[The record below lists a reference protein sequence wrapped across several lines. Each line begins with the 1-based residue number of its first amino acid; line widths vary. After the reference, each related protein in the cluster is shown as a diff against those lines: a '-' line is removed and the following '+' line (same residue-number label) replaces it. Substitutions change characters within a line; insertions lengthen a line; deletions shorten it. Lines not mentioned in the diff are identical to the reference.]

1 MGNNNASGHVMRAAR
16 RLAVG
21 LAAAALLIGA
31 AVPAAVAHG
40 GPTTLRTA
48 SGNLLVGTAVGLPQ
62 LDTDPT
68 YRKILA
74 TQFDSVTPE
83 NAMKWD
89 TTEPQPGV
97 FNFAPADHIVA
108 FAREHGQRV
117 RGHTLVWHS
126 QLPAWL
132 TTGVTNGTWTPDQLR
147 NILRRH
153 IMVVAGHFKGQVY
166 AWDVVNEAFDDS
178 GNLRNT
184 IWLQKL
190 GPGYIVDAFR
200 WAHEAAPN
208 AQLYIN
214 DYNIEGINAKS
225 TAVYNLVKQLRS
237 EGVPITGVGIQGHL
251 GIQYGFPGDIQQN
264 IQRFVD
270 LPAVKFKNLGKG
282 VQVAIT
288 ELDVRMVLPVTP
300 EKLAMQASYYSRVVN
315 ACLAVNGCVGVT
327 VWGFT
332 DKYSW
337 VPGVFAGQGAAALY
351 DEYYNPKPAYWAV
364 LADLAAHG
372 ARRCC
377 CP

>member
-21 LAAAALLIGA
+21 LVSAALLIGA
-31 AVPAAVAHG
+31 AVPAAVADG

-48 SGNLLVGTAVGLPQ
+48 SRNLLIGTAVGLPQ

-68 YRKILA
+68 YSQVLA

-89 TTEPQPGV
+89 TTEPQQGV

-126 QLPAWL
+126 QLPSWVNDNL
-132 TTGVTNGTWTPDQLR
+132 TTGQLR
-147 NILRRH
+147 DILRNH
-153 IMVVAGHFKGQVY
+153 IMVEAGHFKGQVY
-166 AWDVVNEAFDDS
+166 AWDVVNEPLDDS
-178 GNLRNT
+178 GTLRDT

-190 GPGYIVDAFR
+190 GPSYIADAFR

-270 LPAVKFKNLGKG
+270 LG

-300 EKLAMQASYYSRVVN
+300 EKLATQASYYSRVVN
-315 ACLAVNGCVGVT
+315 ACLAVKGCVGVT

-351 DEYYNPKPAYWAV
+351 DGNYNPKPAYWAV

-372 ARRCC
+372 AR
-377 CP
+377 

>member
-21 LAAAALLIGA
+21 LVSAALLIGA
-31 AVPAAVAHG
+31 AVPAAVADG

-48 SGNLLVGTAVGLPQ
+48 SRNLLIGTAVGLPQ

-68 YRKILA
+68 YSQILA

-89 TTEPQPGV
+89 TTEPQQGV

-108 FAREHGQRV
+108 FAREHGQQV
-117 RGHTLVWHS
+117 RGHTLVWHN
-126 QLPAWL
+126 QLPSW
-132 TTGVTNGTWTPDQLR
+132 VTSGTWTTAQLR
-147 NILRRH
+147 DILRNH
-153 IMVVAGHFKGQVY
+153 IMVEAGHFKGQVY
-166 AWDVVNEAFDDS
+166 AWDVVNEVFDDNA
-178 GNLRNT
+178 NLRNT
-184 IWLQKL
+184 FWLQKL
-190 GPGYIVDAFR
+190 GSGYIADAFR
-200 WAHEAAPN
+200 WAHEAAPD

-251 GIQYGFPGDIQQN
+251 DIQYGFPGNIQAN

-270 LPAVKFKNLGKG
+270 LPAVKVKHLGKG

-288 ELDVRMVLPVTP
+288 ELDVRMFLPATDAQLT
-300 EKLAMQASYYSRVVN
+300 KQASYYSQVVN
-315 ACLAVNGCVGVT
+315 ACLAVKGCVGVT

-337 VPGVFAGQGAAALY
+337 VPGVFAGEGAADLY
-351 DEYYNPKPAYWAV
+351 DENYTPKLAYWAV
-364 LADLAAHG
+364 LADLAGHHG
-372 ARRCC
+372 R
-377 CP
+377 

>member
-1 MGNNNASGHVMRAAR
+1 MGNNNASGHVMRAAG

-21 LAAAALLIGA
+21 LVSAALLIGA
-31 AVPAAVAHG
+31 AVPAAVADG

-48 SGNLLVGTAVGLPQ
+48 SRNLLIGTAVGLPQ

-68 YRKILA
+68 YSQILA

-89 TTEPQPGV
+89 TTEPQQGV

-126 QLPAWL
+126 QLPSW
-132 TTGVTNGTWTPDQLR
+132 VTSGNWTPDQLR
-147 NILRRH
+147 DILRQH
-153 IMVVAGHFKGQVY
+153 IMVEAGHFKGQVY
-166 AWDVVNEAFDDS
+166 AWDVVNEVFDDS
-178 GNLRNT
+178 ANLRNT
-184 IWLQKL
+184 IWLEKL
-190 GPGYIVDAFR
+190 GPSYIADAFR

-225 TAVYNLVKQLRS
+225 TATYNLVKQLRS

-270 LPAVKFKNLGKG
+270 LG

-300 EKLAMQASYYSRVVN
+300 EKLDLQASYYSRVVN
-315 ACLAVNGCVGVT
+315 ACLAVKGCVGVT

-372 ARRCC
+372 AR
-377 CP
+377 

>member
-1 MGNNNASGHVMRAAR
+1 MGNNNESGHVMRAAR

-21 LAAAALLIGA
+21 LVSAALLIGA
-31 AVPAAVAHG
+31 AVPAAVADG
-40 GPTTLRTA
+40 GPTTLRAA
-48 SGNLLVGTAVGLPQ
+48 SRNLLIGTAVGLPQ

-68 YRKILA
+68 YSQILA

-89 TTEPQPGV
+89 ATEPQQGV
-97 FNFAPADHIVA
+97 FTFTDADHIVA
-108 FAREHGQRV
+108 FARQHGQRV
-117 RGHTLVWHS
+117 RGHTLVWHN
-126 QLPAWL
+126 QLPSWL
-132 TTGVTNGTWTPDQLR
+132 TTGVTNGTWTPAELR
-147 NILRRH
+147 DILRQH
-153 IMVVAGHFKGQVY
+153 IMVEAGHFKGQVY
-166 AWDVVNEAFDDS
+166 AWDVVNEVFDDVNAA
-178 GNLRNT
+178 GVANLRNT
-184 IWLQKL
+184 IWLQNL
-190 GPGYIVDAFR
+190 GPSYIADAFR
-200 WAHEAAPN
+200 WAHQAAPN

-270 LPAVKFKNLGKG
+270 LG

-300 EKLAMQASYYSRVVN
+300 EKLATQASYYSRVVN

-337 VPGVFAGQGAAALY
+337 VPGVFAGQGAATIY
-351 DEYYNPKPAYWAV
+351 DESYNPKPAYWAV

-372 ARRCC
+372 AR
-377 CP
+377 